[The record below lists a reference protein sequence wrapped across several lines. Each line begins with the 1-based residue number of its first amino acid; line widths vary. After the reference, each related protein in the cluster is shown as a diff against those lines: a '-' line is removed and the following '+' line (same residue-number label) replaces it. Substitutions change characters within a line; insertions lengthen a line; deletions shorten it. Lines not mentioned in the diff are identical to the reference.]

1 MSSTSLSSTGT
12 DSRIQR
18 GGSASGAGGDNT
30 SETDSQGREL
40 RGIENLVWNPDLIET
55 MELENLTGQAA
66 QGLYNGEA
74 RHESWGAHAHEDS
87 PERDDVQ
94 WMKHTLSQWVAGIPR
109 RLMRRPRR

>member
-1 MSSTSLSSTGT
+1 MNCGYNKAEIRSKSVSSTSLSSTGT

-18 GGSASGAGGDNT
+18 QGSASGAGGDNT

-40 RGIENLVWNPDLIET
+40 RGQENLVWNPDLIET

-66 QGLYNGEA
+66 QGLYSGET

-87 PERDDVQ
+87 P
-94 WMKHTLSQWVAGIPR
+94 
-109 RLMRRPRR
+109 